1 MPRIAYVNGAYRPLS
16 EAAVHVEDRGF
27 QFADG
32 IYEVVLCVDGRLWD
46 LEGHLVRW
54 RRSLGELS
62 IEEPMAPSALKMVI
76 RQLLRA
82 NRLKN
87 AIVYMQA
94 TRGAAPRNH
103 AFPSTPVKPTLVLTA
118 RPFMIEKYHDQA
130 ARGVKVVTT
139 PDIRW
144 GRVDIKTTGLLP
156 NALAKEFA
164 KHEGAYEA
172 WLLKDGFVTEGSSTN
187 AWIVRDDGTLVTHP
201 LGHSIL
207 GGVTRL
213 SIIECARNM
222 QLRVI
227 EEAFTL
233 DDALRAREAFITS
246 ASALATPVI
255 AIDGRPIGGGAP
267 GPIAQRLRASYIARM
282 ESGELV

>member
-1 MPRIAYVNGAYRPLS
+1 MPRIAYVNGAYRPLAD
-16 EAAVHVEDRGF
+16 AAVHVEDRGF

-46 LEGHLVRW
+46 LEGHLARW

-62 IEEPMAPSALKMVI
+62 INEPMSTRAMTLVI
-76 RQLLRA
+76 RQILRM
-82 NRLKN
+82 NRLAN

-103 AFPSTPVKPTLVLTA
+103 AFPAKPVKPTLVITA
-118 RPFMIEKYHDQA
+118 RPFVLDKYHEQA
-130 ARGVKVVTT
+130 AKGVKVVTT
-139 PDIRW
+139 EDIRW
-144 GRVDIKTTGLLP
+144 GRVDIKTVGLLP

-164 KHEGAYEA
+164 RHEGAYEA
-172 WLLKDGFVTEGSSTN
+172 WLVKDGRITEGSSTN
-187 AWIVRDDGTLVTHP
+187 AWIVRQDGALVTHP

-213 SIIECARNM
+213 SIIECARNL
-222 QLRVI
+222 QIRVV
-227 EEAFTL
+227 EEAFTKE
-233 DDALRAREAFITS
+233 DALRAREAFITS

-255 AIDGRPIGGGAP
+255 AIDEVAIGNGKP
-267 GPIAQRLRASYIARM
+267 GPVTQRLRAAYLEMMAASN
-282 ESGELV
+282 